1 MKPAIETPPRL
12 PLAFCGL
19 KTFHY
24 ANELSPGIALLK
36 DPQAAAN
43 PSSFTTPSRND
54 NPSDE
59 YLPEKQF
66 AENKKIFF
74 GQTPPPQTNEIH
86 QKVCPT
92 QTWQDTFVNA

>member
-1 MKPAIETPPRL
+1 MKPAIETPLRL

-19 KTFHY
+19 KIFHY
-24 ANELSPGIALLK
+24 ANELSPGIALWK

-43 PSSFTTPSRND
+43 PSSLTTPSRKN

-74 GQTPPPQTNEIH
+74 WPDS
-86 QKVCPT
+86 PT
-92 QTWQDTFVNA
+92 SDK